1 MSRAPRWFRDSDR
14 SPRFRLDR
22 ATGRIAPPDRD
33 GAPPVAGDERD
44 AGAPPAGAAE
54 RGVGAPAAG
63 GLRLYVSGDII
74 WERDLMA
81 YLLERPPHHALGRV
95 REIWADGD
103 VVFAQQETCYGES
116 RDDELPGKRISYLTD
131 PRLLP
136 HLAEGGFNLA
146 CLASNHTM
154 DYGGDPVEYTR
165 RALAGIG
172 IACSGSG
179 RNLAAAREPALV
191 AARGWTVALLS
202 YATDDEETNAG
213 PDRPG
218 NAPFRRELVVE
229 DVRAARGKADF
240 VLVSVH
246 RGREFVYFPSP
257 EHQADCRA
265 VVDAGADVVLGH
277 HPHFMQGMEWRRRPD
292 GRQALIFY
300 SLGSLLIDYEPA
312 LTRYEQELFYRS
324 QRNNFVAALDLDE
337 GGVAGLRLTPVR
349 QTADWSV
356 RRETPDETGHTWDLV
371 EWTSHPLNH
380 PEPCTK
386 FWVTGWAYLAMQYPA
401 LILQLSRRPASIRNA
416 LGWMARE
423 ETVRLHWGSLFAR
436 DMPAWLLGLRRRSL
450 DAVRRAWRALR
461 GRRTI

>member
-1 MSRAPRWFRDSDR
+1 MSGRAPRWFRDADR

-33 GAPPVAGDERD
+33 PASGEVAAPGVQSASGD
-44 AGAPPAGAAE
+44 
-54 RGVGAPAAG
+54 
-63 GLRLYVSGDII
+63 GLLLYVSGDVI

-81 YLLERPPHHALGRV
+81 YLLERPADHALGRV

-103 VVFAQQETCYGES
+103 IVFAQQETCYGES

-136 HLAEGGFNLA
+136 HLAAGGFNLA

-154 DYGGDPVEYTR
+154 DYGIVPVEYTR
-165 RALAGIG
+165 RALAELG
-172 IACSGSG
+172 IACSGCG
-179 RNLAAAREPALV
+179 RDLAAAREPALV
-191 AARGWTVALLS
+191 EARGRTVALLA

-213 PDRPG
+213 PARPG
-218 NAPFRRELVVE
+218 NAPLQRELVVE
-229 DVRAARGKADF
+229 DVRAARERADF

-246 RGREFVYFPSP
+246 KGREFVYFPSP
-257 EHQADCRA
+257 DHQADCRA
-265 VVDAGADVVLGH
+265 IVDAGADVILGH
-277 HPHFMQGMEWRRRPD
+277 HPHFIQGLEWRRRPD
-292 GRQALIFY
+292 GRQALIAY

-312 LTRYEQELFYRS
+312 LTRYEQELFWRS
-324 QRNNFVAALDLDE
+324 QRNNFVAALRLDA
-337 GGVAGLRLTPVR
+337 GGVADLRLTPVR

-356 RRETPDETGHTWDLV
+356 RRETPDETVHTWDLV

-380 PEPCTK
+380 PEPCRK

-401 LILQLSRRPASIRNA
+401 LILQLRRRPASIRNA

-423 ETVRLHWGSLFAR
+423 ETVRLHWGALFAR
-436 DMPAWLLGLRRRSL
+436 DMPAWLLALRRRVL
-450 DAVRRAWRALR
+450 DLTRRAWRGLR
-461 GRRTI
+461 GQRAN